1 VCRGPWYDGDMR
13 TLQTERLVLRAF
25 READLAAY
33 ARICADPDV
42 VRHVGQPFSR
52 AEAWLH
58 IAVMLRHWQL
68 RGCGMW
74 AVEDRSSGA
83 LIGRIGFY
91 EPEGWPGLELGW
103 MLATSHWGRGLAT
116 EGARAALAFA
126 FGVLERP
133 HIISLIRP
141 ENAVSVR
148 VAEKLGEAFEGRSRA
163 LGVEALVYGI
173 RREEWGGAEP
183 GAVADGGSIRLL
195 HDSQSRRGCPGLRSV
210 RVRARR
216 WARPHSSVW

>member
-1 VCRGPWYDGDMR
+1 MI

-25 READLAAY
+25 RQADLDAY

-42 VRHVGQPFSR
+42 VRYVGQPFSR

-58 IAVMLRHWQL
+58 IATMLGHWQL

-83 LIGRIGFY
+83 MIGRIGFY
-91 EPEGWPGLELGW
+91 QPEGWPGLELGW
-103 MLATSHWGRGLAT
+103 ILARSHWGRGLAT
-116 EGARAALAFA
+116 EGARSALAFA

-141 ENAVSVR
+141 ENVVSIR
-148 VAEKLGEAFEGRSRA
+148 VAEKLGERLEGRSRA
-163 LGVEALVYGI
+163 LGVEALVYGL
-173 RREEWGGAEP
+173 RRAEWGGAEP
-183 GAVADGGSIRLL
+183 DAAANGGPIRLS
-195 HDSQSRRGCPGLRSV
+195 HAAQPHEGRRG
-210 RVRARR
+210 
-216 WARPHSSVW
+216 